1 MYKFIDY
8 YRSLVRLNDE
18 DVEEIYQMLK
28 YEAWEMR
35 QELHFEDLL
44 KELVHRAAYSPSRTI
59 LSVCSPSILLAREE
73 DDLRKEE
80 VCGMIRKAADL
91 IKHYWQETVLKEAG
105 DHFVV
110 VGGGAETST
119 KTAFE
124 SAVSEHFGDRSVFK
138 NSDTNVDKNNLPNA
152 YVGGMLN
159 WQTDKHPLCNISI
172 ALKCPAS
179 KDLTSH
185 IPLAILQMLL
195 GGGGSFSAGG
205 PGKGMYSRLYTQM
218 LNRYAWLEHA
228 RVFSQDYQA
237 SRVGGLFGINA
248 SCLPEMAPTLVKLM
262 LRYLSTHLTAS
273 LTTTELSRAKNQL
286 KSAILMGMESRNL
299 MLESFAQQL
308 ASDSYL
314 NAKDLCRRIDET
326 GEEELKRVG
335 KELACGELSVA
346 AYGQVESVPSFTEI
360 NSLFKSNQ

>member
-1 MYKFIDY
+1 MK
-8 YRSLVRLNDE
+8 DE
-18 DVEEIYQMLK
+18 DIDEIYQMLK
-28 YEAWEMR
+28 YESWEMR

-44 KELVHRAAYSPSRTI
+44 KELVHCAAYSPTQTI
-59 LSVCSPSILLAREE
+59 LSTSSPSILLAREE
-73 DDLRKEE
+73 DDLRRDE
-80 VCGMIRKAADL
+80 VCGIIRKAVEF
-91 IKHYWQETVLKEAG
+91 IKKYWSETVLKEAG

-110 VGGGAETST
+110 VGGGAEAAT
-119 KTAFE
+119 KSSFE
-124 SAVSEHFGDRSVFK
+124 SSVLEHFGSIPLVNKDATHST
-138 NSDTNVDKNNLPNA
+138 STTSTSA

-179 KDLTSH
+179 KDLNSH

-228 RVFSQDYQA
+228 RVFSQDYQS
-237 SRVGGLFGINA
+237 SRIGGLFGINA
-248 SCLPEMAPTLVKLM
+248 SCLPEKAPVLVKLM

-286 KSAILMGMESRNL
+286 KSAILMGMESRHL
-299 MLESFAQQL
+299 MLESYAQQL
-308 ASDSYL
+308 SADSFIP
-314 NAKDLCRRIDET
+314 AKELCKRIDET
-326 GEEELKRVG
+326 GEEELKRVA
-335 KELACGELSVA
+335 KELTGEELSVA
-346 AYGQVESVPSFTEI
+346 AYGQVDSVPSYGEI
-360 NSLFKSNQ
+360 KSLFKENI